1 VRGFTG
7 TSIRPK
13 AMINKQLPA
22 MRPANPLGN
31 LVRANQ
37 ILLACLFA
45 ASLALAGCGASSSS
59 SPPGPGPGPAAH
71 SVILTWDPSS
81 SPSAVG
87 YHVFRSAAS
96 GGPYAV
102 LNSSGLVSGLS
113 YTDLTV
119 QPGKTY
125 YYTLTAV
132 DGNGVESRFSGEV
145 SATIPSP

>member
-1 VRGFTG
+1 MQGFTRTG
-7 TSIRPK
+7 IPPK
-13 AMINKQLPA
+13 ALTSKQLPA
-22 MRPANPLGN
+22 MADPVGSLIRTS
-31 LVRANQ
+31 Q
-37 ILLACLFA
+37 ILLACVFA
-45 ASLALAGCGASSSS
+45 VPFLLAGCGASSS
-59 SPPGPGPGPAAH
+59 PPAPGPGPIAH

-87 YHVFRSAAS
+87 YHVFRSATS

-102 LNSSGLVSGLS
+102 LNSSGLVSSLS

-125 YYTLTAV
+125 YYTLTTV
-132 DGNGVESRFSGEV
+132 DGNGVESGFSGEV